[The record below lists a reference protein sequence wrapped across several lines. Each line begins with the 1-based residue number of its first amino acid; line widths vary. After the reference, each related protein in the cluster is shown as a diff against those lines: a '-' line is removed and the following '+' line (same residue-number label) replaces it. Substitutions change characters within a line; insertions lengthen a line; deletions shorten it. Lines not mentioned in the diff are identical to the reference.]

1 MTIKEVINHT
11 SGMFSNI
18 DGYFIKLETRVDE
31 VERDLKNVENK
42 YVKEFMTLNEKSKE
56 NFKQT
61 HLILSREKAVDD
73 NEQWKSTLMSDDE
86 EIDKIF
92 D

>member
-1 MTIKEVINHT
+1 MTKEKPERPNFVPKEANSNEYVMTIKEVINHT

-56 NFKQT
+56 NFK
-61 HLILSREKAVDD
+61 
-73 NEQWKSTLMSDDE
+73 
-86 EIDKIF
+86 
-92 D
+92 